1 MVRKIWLPMIV
12 LALASC
18 SGSRNG
24 GGSQKHDIPVR
35 VLEVSGTLESGT
47 TDYVG
52 TASASRSVYLSSR
65 YPGRLVRLNVGKGD
79 LVKAGDVIAEVESQT
94 VVSSWEIAHSTLSQA
109 EDGYERA
116 KKVYENGSM
125 SEVKMVEVETK
136 LAQARASAAAADAAM
151 EDCRI
156 KAPFSG
162 VIGDVMVTEGEE
174 LDVIDQVA
182 LLLDVSEVE
191 IDFPVPEKELS
202 SINKGDRVVVNVPAL
217 GKENV
222 SASIISKGIAA
233 SPLSHTYECSAR
245 TDDRIDGLMPG
256 MVVKVSIDCGSA
268 GNVTVPASVIRSDME
283 GRYVWTVSDDNT
295 VCKTYVS
302 TGGFS
307 GKGVAILEGLSPGDR
322 VISEGVQKVCTGMK
336 VIIAE

>member
-1 MVRKIWLPMIV
+1 MV
-12 LALASC
+12 
-18 SGSRNG
+18 
-24 GGSQKHDIPVR
+24 D
-35 VLEVSGTLESGT
+35 
-47 TDYVG
+47 
-52 TASASRSVYLSSR
+52 
-65 YPGRLVRLNVGKGD
+65 
-79 LVKAGDVIAEVESQT
+79 
-94 VVSSWEIAHSTLSQA
+94 
-109 EDGYERA
+109 
-116 KKVYENGSM
+116 
-125 SEVKMVEVETK
+125 
-136 LAQARASAAAADAAM
+136 
-151 EDCRI
+151 
-156 KAPFSG
+156 
-162 VIGDVMVTEGEE
+162 
-174 LDVIDQVA
+174 
-182 LLLDVSEVE
+182 
-191 IDFPVPEKELS
+191 
-202 SINKGDRVVVNVPAL
+202 VPAL

-222 SASIISKGIAA
+222 PASIISKGIAA

-307 GKGVAILEGLSPGDR
+307 GKGVTILEGLSPGDR

>member
-1 MVRKIWLPMIV
+1 
-12 LALASC
+12 
-18 SGSRNG
+18 
-24 GGSQKHDIPVR
+24 
-35 VLEVSGTLESGT
+35 
-47 TDYVG
+47 
-52 TASASRSVYLSSR
+52 
-65 YPGRLVRLNVGKGD
+65 
-79 LVKAGDVIAEVESQT
+79 
-94 VVSSWEIAHSTLSQA
+94 
-109 EDGYERA
+109 
-116 KKVYENGSM
+116 
-125 SEVKMVEVETK
+125 
-136 LAQARASAAAADAAM
+136 
-151 EDCRI
+151 
-156 KAPFSG
+156 
-162 VIGDVMVTEGEE
+162 MVTEGEE

-222 SASIISKGIAA
+222 PASIISKGIAA